1 MSLDTILDCSLNLAS
16 FCGVLFFL
24 KIDSS
29 LDLLDFAFL
38 ISGVIKGLW
47 GRERQEVVFC
57 GACLSRRVERMD
69 VNCSRYRARVG
80 AGDV

>member
-1 MSLDTILDCSLNLAS
+1 MVLSLD
-16 FCGVLFFL
+16 FFEFFL
-24 KIDSS
+24 
-29 LDLLDFAFL
+29 L

-57 GACLSRRVERMD
+57 GACLSRRVERTEE
-69 VNCSRYRARVG
+69 NWSRYRARVG